1 MRKSGWGQQIPSI
14 FTAASFPLDGETN
27 NPVYS
32 YTYQREV
39 QDHAVSEHERYQV
52 QQRQSAPVYVHGLGR
67 LCLQMC
73 MSLFLR

>member
-39 QDHAVSEHERYQV
+39 QDHAVSEHERYQ
-52 QQRQSAPVYVHGLGR
+52 SNKDSLP
-67 LCLQMC
+67 LCTFMA
-73 MSLFLR
+73 